1 MASTDKTPGNLSF
14 IDSDDDLDDGKT
26 ASGVKPGVKH
36 AETKEG
42 V

>member
-1 MASTDKTPGNLSF
+1 MASADKNPGNLLV
-14 IDSDDDLDDGKT
+14 INSDDDLDDGKT

-36 AETKEG
+36 ADTKEG